1 MTTYNTGNPL
11 GSAAVK
17 DLYDNAE
24 NFDTALN
31 DLTAVSWTDRLGN
44 VRLSWVGM
52 ERKFGNFLN
61 ASSEQF
67 QQFLI
72 SSGYEDLGDYAAGLQ
87 ITSRNQIFRKAT
99 CSTRCSPPL
108 RRIRS
113 ARGRVGRIFS

>member
-87 ITSRNQIFRKAT
+87 ITSRNQICLLYT
-99 CSTRCSPPL
+99 SPSP
-108 RRIRS
+108 RD
-113 ARGRVGRIFS
+113 